1 MINRGGM
8 SFREVDPNAGCM
20 TGIKVLKMPGYVFT
34 TDIIGLQACI
44 LNSTF
49 SKFKRLTVN
58 FGFMMTIIVLKM
70 GIMET
75 KMAIMKAKMA
85 IMDS

>member
-34 TDIIGLQACI
+34 TDIIGLQTCI
-44 LNSTF
+44 MN
-49 SKFKRLTVN
+49 SKFSTINSLKVN
-58 FGFMMTIIVLKM
+58 FGFMMTIMVLKM
-70 GIMET
+70 GFIES